1 MSWIDTEELGQELFE
16 EILEELK
23 KIRVIL
29 EDKNEKTNKN

>member
-16 EILEELK
+16 KIFEELK

-29 EDKNEKTNKN
+29 EEKNEKTNKN